1 MVTLAS
7 RFYRLQYRSV
17 QLYDQYTYTGHAT
30 ADVRSAERDRVLR
43 LHPGKWMMIDKRVRL
58 VLDFT

>member
-30 ADVRSAERDRVLR
+30 ADVRSAERIVCCGYT
-43 LHPGKWMMIDKRVRL
+43 PENG
-58 VLDFT
+58 